1 MRTFII
7 LAIVGAIAGAGYYFG
22 HMRNEEVCYEEIKK
36 EITRTQETL
45 DLWKAKPPADS
56 SITSMDAI
64 ELAIQVSEYAMTAM
78 VIQLDPHRNL
88 CDYYF
93 YGFELRRK

>member
-1 MRTFII
+1 MYLMRAFII
-7 LAIVGAIAGAGYYFG
+7 LAIVGATAGAGYYFG

-45 DLWKAKPPADS
+45 DLWKAKPPANS

-64 ELAIQVSEYAMTAM
+64 DTKFKINRDAALTEWRSLIAS
-78 VIQLDPHRNL
+78 
-88 CDYYF
+88 
-93 YGFELRRK
+93 

>member
-1 MRTFII
+1 MRAFII
-7 LAIVGAIAGAGYYFG
+7 LAIVGATAGAGYYFG

-45 DLWKAKPPADS
+45 DLWKAKPPANS

-64 ELAIQVSEYAMTAM
+64 DTNFKINRDAALTEWRSLIAS
-78 VIQLDPHRNL
+78 
-88 CDYYF
+88 
-93 YGFELRRK
+93 

>member
-1 MRTFII
+1 MYLMRAFII
-7 LAIVGAIAGAGYYFG
+7 LAIVGATAGAGYYFG

-45 DLWKAKPPADS
+45 DLWKAKPPANS

-64 ELAIQVSEYAMTAM
+64 ECDRSILSPSSALIASPKLSLPY
-78 VIQLDPHRNL
+78 NL
-88 CDYYF
+88 L
-93 YGFELRRK
+93 GSAKGI